1 MSAILLLPR
10 RQLTLTAEGSG
21 KVVGVFGVDANAVKG
36 VRKLVRASIRTG
48 QLQFPRSLN
57 RTPADKISLRDGACR
72 APCQGL
78 AGVSVFGPN
87 LRVFHLG
94 LAALPDH
101 FPSAQLDEI
110 GAPLRDDLNPTKLAR
125 RNGLT
130 AHQNAQTGRLSVM
143 PGGTSPSSAFSLII
157 SFSA

>member
-57 RTPADKISLRDGACR
+57 RTPADKIFLRYGACR

-78 AGVSVFGPN
+78 AGVSVFGTSVSSTLV
-87 LRVFHLG
+87 LRPFQIIF
-94 LAALPDH
+94 LAERNW
-101 FPSAQLDEI
+101 SA
-110 GAPLRDDLNPTKLAR
+110 
-125 RNGLT
+125 
-130 AHQNAQTGRLSVM
+130 
-143 PGGTSPSSAFSLII
+143 SP
-157 SFSA
+157 